1 LFVSF
6 GADPFLQRG
15 RQRRKNALGPGCE
28 QLEATDRLS
37 IDDLPIE
44 SFVELSLS
52 LDGGV
57 LSKSERVIKISLGP
71 GLGLLR
77 PILRLDRAG

>member
-1 LFVSF
+1 MFHSEPIHFFKEDGNVAKTRWAQDASSSKRPI
-6 GADPFLQRG
+6 GSRSMIC
-15 RQRRKNALGPGCE
+15 RSS
-28 QLEATDRLS
+28 RL
-37 IDDLPIE
+37 
-44 SFVELSLS
+44 LSSRVS